1 MITRRSLFA
10 APIAAMAA
18 TPRLARALEP
28 RLAVASFSILADFL
42 REIGGP
48 VLAVESVVGPE
59 ADAHA
64 FQPSPSDAQKLA
76 RAHFVVLN
84 GLGFEGWMPRL
95 IRASGFRGTEIV
107 ASRGVATIKSKHHGH
122 SHGHSHGHGEVDPH
136 IWQDPRRAITMVRNI
151 ADGLAAADREA
162 AETYRMGAQR
172 YTAELQALDS
182 WVEQQFASIPRA
194 RRRVV
199 TSHDAFAYYGARY
212 GIDFLSPQGISTR
225 SDPSAQQI
233 ARLVQQIRRERIA
246 AIFIEAG
253 ASPRVLEQ
261 VAAESG
267 ARIGGKLFSD
277 ALSAADGPAPTYVAL
292 IRHNT
297 RMIVE
302 ALAG

>member
-1 MITRRSLFA
+1 
-10 APIAAMAA
+10 
-18 TPRLARALEP
+18 
-28 RLAVASFSILADFL
+28 
-42 REIGGP
+42 
-48 VLAVESVVGPE
+48 
-59 ADAHA
+59 
-64 FQPSPSDAQKLA
+64 
-76 RAHFVVLN
+76 
-84 GLGFEGWMPRL
+84 
-95 IRASGFRGTEIV
+95 
-107 ASRGVATIKSKHHGH
+107 
-122 SHGHSHGHGEVDPH
+122 
-136 IWQDPRRAITMVRNI
+136 
-151 ADGLAAADREA
+151 
-162 AETYRMGAQR
+162 
-172 YTAELQALDS
+172 
-182 WVEQQFASIPRA
+182 VEQQFASIPRA